1 MWADAIRAEA
11 FRLSKSRTTWFWS
24 VFFAPIL
31 MVIMGAISSFVIDAN
46 ATKLA
51 ADPEAPPEL
60 TQMLSLQPLDMGQA
74 MIANAG
80 NLSNALVLLFIL
92 IGAATVYAGDYR
104 WETWRL
110 ISARNTRPNLLLGKL
125 AVVTGLSLVAMLA
138 MLISGTISD
147 LIQAAVFDRGLTFT
161 MDAGDV
167 AQFFLLAGLSLLR
180 ILQFTMI
187 GLLAAVM
194 TRSLLVALFVPL
206 VLAIAQF
213 FLPMQVL
220 PPMGFMPDSWLSILV
235 DPGGA
240 LDAIKNLVRGGDAA
254 AGVPDGVLLKAWISV
269 ALWTLLP
276 AAGAIAWFNRQDLSK
291 E

>member
-1 MWADAIRAEA
+1 M
-11 FRLSKSRTTWFWS
+11 
-24 VFFAPIL
+24 FFAPIL
-31 MVIMGAISSFVIDAN
+31 LLIVGAISSLVIDAN

-51 ADPEAPPEL
+51 ADPDAPPEL
-60 TQMLSLQPLDMGQA
+60 TQMLSMQPLDMGQA

-125 AVVTGLSLVAMLA
+125 AVVTGLSLVAMLV
-138 MLISGTISD
+138 MLISGTLSD

-167 AQFFLLAGLSLLR
+167 GQFFLLAGLSLLR

-220 PPMGFMPDSWLSILV
+220 PPMGFMPDSWLSVLV

-240 LDAIKNLVRGGDAA
+240 LDSIKDLVRGGDAA
-254 AGVPDGVLLKAWISV
+254 AGVPDGVLPKAWISV